1 MKQWH
6 CVNKKPALWSYPHD
20 VFQTYVASFFTFSLH
35 PCWLYVITSTLI
47 IRQLCYG
54 PTHVEHVGRQTQN
67 RLVQNAPT
75 GCLQQV
81 DILQNRAGRRR
92 GSNVLLPPLLGA
104 SWMISCQGCTS
115 AWKLLDPSHPLEAE
129 AEPFKSVLYSKMLC
143 YYLRLPVCLLSFMS
157 WW

>member
-6 CVNKKPALWSYPHD
+6 CVNKKPALWSHPHD

-81 DILQNRAGRRR
+81 DILQKRAGRRR

-104 SWMISCQGCTS
+104 SEWSPARDALQPERCWI
-115 AWKLLDPSHPLEAE
+115 LLIPRRLRLNLLNL
-129 AEPFKSVLYSKMLC
+129 LYSKMLC
-143 YYLRLPVCLLSFMS
+143 YYLNLPVCLLSFMS